1 MTGTSPASEK
11 TTHRP
16 DFTLNCRSFPRR
28 LNFPKSFTERMTLFP
43 EKNTSIKTWVIESLG
58 IIFIHIPPKKTLE
71 NCPELTKTPKRH
83 SCSAGVLAPKKA
95 DSKPQHFIAFVAAL
109 RCHPLL
115 GWPQKNLGKLSG
127 CWQAQEAEKE
137 QILI

>member
-28 LNFPKSFTERMTLFP
+28 LNFPRRNGENNPFSRKKRFKKS
-43 EKNTSIKTWVIESLG
+43 WVIESLG

-71 NCPELTKTPKRH
+71 NCPENLHRNVTAVRPGFWHQKRQIRSPSTSSH
-83 SCSAGVLAPKKA
+83 SWPLS
-95 DSKPQHFIAFVAAL
+95 VAIYCL
-109 RCHPLL
+109 DGLII
-115 GWPQKNLGKLSG
+115 LGKLRG